1 MLAWASLIRHH
12 SPKAE
17 LAVQVPREPT
27 QLPRCAAT
35 TRNLKHLG
43 QHTHDGDPCGETRQH
58 NNLYAREPRWPPA
71 RGCQLRPPIRL
82 PKNKTWITT
91 KTMISRRNT
100 SMMGASMHLPRH
112 CAAQRT
118 LTIRLPLGS
127 HSGPTQT

>member
-71 RGCQLRPPIRL
+71 RGGPAEVAD
-82 PKNKTWITT
+82 KTAE
-91 KTMISRRNT
+91 KQNLGYHEDMISRRNT
-100 SMMGASMHLPRH
+100 SP
-112 CAAQRT
+112 
-118 LTIRLPLGS
+118 
-127 HSGPTQT
+127 